1 MNASDNP
8 ILTFLRSASLVK
20 ERELNAVVSSFLFVV
35 VLMSAYYI
43 LRPVRDAMASDWSDA
58 EVSWLWTLNFFTVPV
73 LFRSTALRSHDFVL
87 NSLFL
92 RPMAFL
98 RRRSCHF
105 TCWVLSPL
113 TEH

>member
-8 ILTFLRSASLVK
+8 ILAFLRSASLVK

-58 EVSWLWTLNFFTVPV
+58 EAVSYTHLTLPTIYSV
-73 LFRSTALRSHDFVL
+73 
-87 NSLFL
+87 
-92 RPMAFL
+92 
-98 RRRSCHF
+98 
-105 TCWVLSPL
+105 
-113 TEH
+113 